1 MKINEESKLNIIFS
15 DQNFSIDERSQIN
28 SAFSEIVP
36 VNEMLYFRKTAE
48 ILPAFLVIS
57 LGIIAGTIANNFFK
71 ALGSDL
77 YKKAKE
83 IVVQILGRKRGS
95 KLLFEM
101 EYGETKITIESS
113 TNDEVELNKIFDT
126 TGTARDLAIKELE
139 NKRTPK
145 MNQLMIYYDDGWKI
159 NWGQNLNP
167 PEKFYF
173 YNNEKKWK
181 LSKTSE
187 GP

>member
-1 MKINEESKLNIIFS
+1 
-15 DQNFSIDERSQIN
+15 
-28 SAFSEIVP
+28 
-36 VNEMLYFRKTAE
+36 
-48 ILPAFLVIS
+48 
-57 LGIIAGTIANNFFK
+57 
-71 ALGSDL
+71 
-77 YKKAKE
+77 
-83 IVVQILGRKRGS
+83 
-95 KLLFEM
+95 M